1 MNYKSIVLSA
11 IFAAGL
17 IPSCAFSM
25 ERQSVKAEWLSK
37 AKLSEMA
44 QKVTSSEAY
53 NWAAEHKFALLLGTS
68 ALITAGIAAYKYLW
82 KQPTNEQIKENIRK
96 NTRETIIAH
105 ARNARLGV
113 KVTAAG
119 LAQRSSPPARTD
131 YAITIKSLINKE
143 NQNQTCLKANYWFG
157 CDNSTELTEILFEN

>member
-11 IFAAGL
+11 ILVTGL

-44 QKVTSSEAY
+44 QQVTSSEAY
-53 NWAAEHKFALLLGTS
+53 NWASEHKFALLFGTS

-82 KQPTNEQIKENIRK
+82 KQPTNEQIKEKIRN

-105 ARNARLGV
+105 AKNARLGV
-113 KVTAAG
+113 KVISAG
-119 LAQRSSPPARTD
+119 LAQ
-131 YAITIKSLINKE
+131 KSFR
-143 NQNQTCLKANYWFG
+143 C
-157 CDNSTELTEILFEN
+157 

>member
-11 IFAAGL
+11 ILVTGL

-44 QKVTSSEAY
+44 QQVTSSEAY
-53 NWAAEHKFALLLGTS
+53 TWASEHKCALLLGTA

-82 KQPTNEQIKENIRK
+82 KQPTNEQIKEKIKRA
-96 NTRETIIAH
+96 T
-105 ARNARLGV
+105 LGDLMSYANNV
-113 KVTAAG
+113 SNGINAAG
-119 LAQRSSPPARTD
+119 GRVKKTTPSHNTD
-131 YAITIKSLINKE
+131 YVMTVKKLTD
-143 NQNQTCLKANYWFG
+143 QNNTVIGVQARYVYQ
-157 CDNSTELTEILFEN
+157 CDKSTETVDILFEN